1 MTYKDTKQTQER
13 YAIKKSSKWKTAG
26 SVLVASLIFGSS
38 VVLNENKASADETN
52 TDSTLSTV
60 TTGETTADL

>member
-38 VVLNENKASADETN
+38 VVLNEIRLQPMRQTPNQHSQRLRRVKP
-52 TDSTLSTV
+52 LPI
-60 TTGETTADL
+60 